1 MTASNDCMKAENVPE
16 KIKRLE
22 VNMSM
27 ANLLLQNTSTAKET
41 TLLDCSYSFVGA
53 SFMFKAFKRY
63 LRNSSILTTIKF
75 KIS

>member
-1 MTASNDCMKAENVPE
+1 MKAENVPE

-41 TLLDCSYSFVGA
+41 TSLDCSYSFVGA
-53 SFMFKAFKRY
+53 PFMFKAFKTY
-63 LRNSSILTTIKF
+63 AIVVF
-75 KIS
+75 